1 MMSDEAAI
9 IGIGTTDF
17 RSRVPRSELRLA
29 VEAAVAAC
37 ADAGIEPCEIDGMCT
52 VSTDEVGENNLAAS
66 LGLEDVP
73 FFAEVPFGGG
83 GTCGTVALAVAALAA
98 GMATTIL
105 CWRSLNGLSGTRFGQ
120 PVPPVPRFLREF
132 QFLVPVGISTP
143 AQMAAL
149 AARRHM
155 HQYGTTRQQFAAV
168 ALNSRR
174 YAATN
179 PNARFYGRPLTM
191 EEYEQG
197 RMVADPLRIY
207 DCCLESDG
215 AAAVIVT
222 RAERARDALFPPA
235 YILGVAQ
242 GMGSRTEVMPSFN
255 REDITVCEEVRACAG
270 ALWHMAGIRPDDVD
284 VAQVYDHF
292 SPLVIMALEDYGF
305 VEKGEGG
312 AWVEG
317 GALGPDGALPTNT
330 SGGQMGEAYINGM
343 NQIVEAVRQIRGTSA
358 NQVDGVEI
366 SFASGGNGVP
376 TSALVLRK

>member
-1 MMSDEAAI
+1 MLGNEVAI
-9 IGIGTTDF
+9 IGVGHTDF
-17 RSRVPRSELRLA
+17 RSRAHRTELWLA
-29 VEAAVAAC
+29 TEAAVAAC
-37 ADAGIEPCEIDGMCT
+37 ADAGIDPSEIDGMCT

-66 LGLEDVP
+66 LGLENVP

-83 GTCGTVALAVAALAA
+83 GTCATVALAAAAIA
-98 GMATTIL
+98 TGIATTVL
-105 CWRSLNGLSGTRFGQ
+105 CWRSLTGFSGKRFGQ
-120 PVPPVPRFLREF
+120 PTPPISRFVREF
-132 QFLVPVGISTP
+132 QFLIPVGISTP
-143 AQMAAL
+143 AQIAAL

-155 HQYGTTRQQFAAV
+155 HQYGTTWQQFAAV

-179 PNARFYGRPLTM
+179 PNARYYERPLTM
-191 EEYEQG
+191 EEYQQG

-215 AAAVIVT
+215 AAALIIT
-222 RAERARDALFPPA
+222 GADRARDSLNPSA
-235 YILGVAQ
+235 YVMGVAQ

-255 REDITVCEEVRACAG
+255 RKDITVCEEVRACADE
-270 ALWHMAGIRPDDVD
+270 LWRMAGIRPEDVD

-305 VEKGEGG
+305 VEKGQGG
-312 AWVEG
+312 AWVES
-317 GALGPDGALPTNT
+317 GALGPEGALPTNT

-358 NQVDGVEI
+358 NQVEGVEI
-366 SFASGGNGVP
+366 SFVSSGNGVP

>member
-1 MMSDEAAI
+1 LRDEAAI

-17 RSRVPRSELRLA
+17 RSRVQRTELRLA

-37 ADAGIEPCEIDGMCT
+37 ADAGIEPSQIDGMCT

-83 GTCGTVALAVAALAA
+83 GTCATVALAVAALAA
-98 GMATTIL
+98 GMATTVL
-105 CWRSLNGLSGTRFGQ
+105 CWRSLNGLSGTRLGQ
-120 PVPPVPRFLREF
+120 PAPPVPRFVREF
-132 QFLVPVGISTP
+132 QFLVPVGLSTP
-143 AQMAAL
+143 AQFAAL

-197 RMVADPLRIY
+197 RVVADPLRIY

-222 RAERARDALFPPA
+222 SADRARDALSPPA
-235 YILGVAQ
+235 YVLGVAQ

-270 ALWHMAGIRPDDVD
+270 ALWRMAGIRPEDVD

-358 NQVDGVEI
+358 NQVDGAEI
-366 SFASGGNGVP
+366 SFASSGNGVP